1 MPKSARLGAGGTQW
15 ELRAPI
21 PAPWVSPRVLTGPA
35 GSVALGREAGVA
47 AADLVDSNDPELVV
61 DVRGQVQ
68 DGRVDAAWELGMVV
82 PDPWLELVL
91 FELDHIV

>member
-1 MPKSARLGAGGTQW
+1 M
-15 ELRAPI
+15 
-21 PAPWVSPRVLTGPA
+21 
-35 GSVALGREAGVA
+35 A

-61 DVRGQVQ
+61 DVWGQLQ
-68 DGRVDAAWELGMVV
+68 DGRVDAAWELGMVM